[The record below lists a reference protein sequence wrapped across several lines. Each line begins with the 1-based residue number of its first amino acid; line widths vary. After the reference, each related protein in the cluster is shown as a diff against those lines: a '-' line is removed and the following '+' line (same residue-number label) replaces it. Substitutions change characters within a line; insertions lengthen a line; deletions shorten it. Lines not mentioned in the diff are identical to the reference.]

1 MHKLLSR
8 QLKKAY
14 GNDYAIESLPSEVQ
28 TLITL
33 VTKAY
38 DDLSDERKFLEYT
51 LEMNSAELTAANDLV
66 TEKNKS
72 LNKQIRAAN
81 HSKVFLKRL
90 IDSIP
95 MFVLTLDKE
104 LNIITSNEQFL
115 ANTNKKVSSFKD
127 IFPDSKTLESFN
139 KDVQFLFSEQS
150 EYIYHEMELFD
161 NYNNTLYISWTHTL
175 VENESGEAIIL
186 SIGSDLTHR
195 KEAENAMQWMAYNDS
210 LTHIGNRRDF
220 QKNIKVALQRKTT
233 GALAFIDVNHFK
245 QINDFHGHTVGD
257 QVLIHIADTLKQIT
271 RSIDIVS
278 RLAGD
283 EFTVFFCRVDE
294 TNINHILDK
303 LAKSLNS
310 YITLQDG
317 SRLEYSVSIGAALF
331 PLHSQQEEELI
342 IKADIAMYKAKKS
355 GVGRWHLF
363 DPVHD
368 DLKDLKE
375 DNRLIY
381 GLKQAIESS
390 RMQLYY
396 QPILC
401 LETKT
406 VSHYEVLLR
415 MIDENGKMVF
425 PGEFIPAAERMGL
438 IRNID
443 EWVLGHALQQLALN
457 LKTYP
462 NLKFTVNISA
472 PSLQAAE
479 FPNHIKQA
487 LQESGVASKHLIIEL
502 TETAYID
509 NVDQV
514 KRNLQKIHALGVKI
528 ALDDFGVG
536 FSSFSYLKKMP
547 LSYVKLDGSYVKE
560 LINSPEDQV
569 FVEGVSKMVQAYGMQ
584 TIAEFVGDDATCKRL
599 MELGVSYGQGYFIGQ
614 PKPYL
619 ATIDEIKTNLLN

>member
-1 MHKLLSR
+1 MHKLLLR
-8 QLKKAY
+8 QLQKAY
-14 GNDYAIESLPSEVQ
+14 GKEYAIDSLPSETQ
-28 TLITL
+28 ALIGL

-38 DDLSDERKFLEYT
+38 DDLSDERNFLEYT

-66 TEKNKS
+66 TEKNKI
-72 LNKQIRAAN
+72 LNKQIKTVK

-95 MFVLTLDKE
+95 MFVLTLDKK
-104 LNIITSNEQFL
+104 LNIISSNDQFL
-115 ANTNKKVSSFKD
+115 DNTNKNFSSFKA
-127 IFPDSKTLESFN
+127 FFSENEALEKFN
-139 KDVQFLFSEQS
+139 KDVKSLFLEQS
-150 EYIYHEMELFD
+150 EYIYHEMELND
-161 NYNNTLYISWTHTL
+161 SYNNILYISWTHTL
-175 VENESGEAIIL
+175 VEDELGDSIIL
-186 SIGSDLTHR
+186 SIGSDITHR

-220 QKNIKVALQRKTT
+220 QKNIRAALQSKTT

-257 QVLIHIADTLKQIT
+257 QVLVNIADTLKHII
-271 RSIDIVS
+271 RSIDFVS

-283 EFTVFFCRVDE
+283 EFTVFFSRVDE
-294 TNINHILDK
+294 TNIAHILDK
-303 LAKSLNS
+303 LANSLNS

-317 SRLEYSVSIGAALF
+317 SRIEYSVSIGAALF

-342 IKADIAMYKAKKS
+342 VKADIAMYKAKKS

-368 DLKDLKE
+368 DLKDLQE

-381 GLKQAIESS
+381 SLKQAIDHN
-390 RMQLYY
+390 RLLLYY

-401 LETKT
+401 LENKT

-415 MIDENGKMVF
+415 MIDENGKMIF
-425 PGEFIPAAERMGL
+425 PGDFIPAAERMGL
-438 IRNID
+438 IRDID

-457 LKTYP
+457 LKINP
-462 NLKFTVNISA
+462 DLKFTVNISA
-472 PSLQAAE
+472 PSLQASG
-479 FPNHIKQA
+479 FPNLLEQA
-487 LQESGVASKHLIIEL
+487 VKDSGIASKHLIIEL

-509 NVDQV
+509 NFEQV
-514 KRNLQKIHALGVKI
+514 QNNLKKINALGVKI

-560 LINSPEDQV
+560 LLNSPEDQV
-569 FVEGVSKMVQAYGMQ
+569 FVEGVSKMVQAFGMQ

-619 ATIDEIKTNLLN
+619 ATIDEIKSNIQG

>member
-1 MHKLLSR
+1 MHKLLLR
-8 QLKKAY
+8 QLQKAY
-14 GNDYAIESLPSEVQ
+14 GKEYAIDSLPSETQ
-28 TLITL
+28 ALIGL

-38 DDLSDERKFLEYT
+38 DDLSDERNFLEYT

-66 TEKNKS
+66 TEKNKI
-72 LNKQIRAAN
+72 LNKQIKTVK

-95 MFVLTLDKE
+95 MFVLTLDKK
-104 LNIITSNEQFL
+104 LNIISSNDQFL
-115 ANTNKKVSSFKD
+115 ANTNKNFSSFKA
-127 IFPDSKTLESFN
+127 FFSENEALEKFN
-139 KDVQFLFSEQS
+139 KDVKSLFLEQS
-150 EYIYHEMELFD
+150 EYIYHEMELND
-161 NYNNTLYISWTHTL
+161 SYNNILYISWTHTL
-175 VENESGEAIIL
+175 VEDELGDSIIL
-186 SIGSDLTHR
+186 SIGSDITHR

-220 QKNIKVALQRKTT
+220 QKNIRAALQSKTT

-257 QVLIHIADTLKQIT
+257 QVLVNIADTLKHII
-271 RSIDIVS
+271 RSIDFVS

-283 EFTVFFCRVDE
+283 EFTVFFSRVDE
-294 TNINHILDK
+294 TNIAHILDK
-303 LAKSLNS
+303 LANSLNS

-317 SRLEYSVSIGAALF
+317 SRIEYSVSIGAALF

-342 IKADIAMYKAKKS
+342 VKADIAMYKAKKS

-368 DLKDLKE
+368 DLKDLQE

-381 GLKQAIESS
+381 SLKQAIDHN
-390 RMQLYY
+390 RLLLYY

-401 LETKT
+401 LENKT

-415 MIDENGKMVF
+415 MIDENGKMIF
-425 PGEFIPAAERMGL
+425 PGDFIPAAERMGL
-438 IRNID
+438 IRDID

-457 LKTYP
+457 LKINP
-462 NLKFTVNISA
+462 DLKFTVNISA
-472 PSLQAAE
+472 PSLQASG
-479 FPNHIKQA
+479 FPNLLEQA
-487 LQESGVASKHLIIEL
+487 VKDSGIASKHLIIEL

-509 NVDQV
+509 NFEQV
-514 KRNLQKIHALGVKI
+514 QNNLKKINALGVKI

-560 LINSPEDQV
+560 LLNSPEDQV
-569 FVEGVSKMVQAYGMQ
+569 FVEGVSKMVQAFGMQ

-619 ATIDEIKTNLLN
+619 ATIDEIKSNIQG